1 MSHCINPKCPK
12 PADPQN
18 VHSLACRHCG
28 SQLVLQGRY
37 RVKQRLG
44 EGRFGKTYEVD
55 ERGTAKVLKVLL
67 LNDPKALALLQQEAR
82 VLNQLLH
89 PGIPRVEPDGYF
101 TFFPKNRHQP
111 LHCLVM
117 EKIEGIN
124 LEEWQHQ
131 QNQSLSQ
138 AQALSWLKQLVEIL
152 HQVHQQL
159 YCHRDIKP
167 SNIMLTRNGQ
177 LVLIDF
183 GSAREVSHT
192 SLVRVSSEREVIS
205 ITSCGYTPLEQ
216 ANGKAVPQSD
226 FFALGRTFVYLLTGK
241 SPNDFAE
248 DPRTG
253 ELLWQ
258 HRAPQVSKSVTDLID
273 DLMAP
278 FPGNR
283 PHNAQVILQR
293 IAAIDHTWQPP
304 YIWKQQPEFTDS
316 LLSLRL
322 EAFLRQHRASSTG
335 VKPVLTKVAK
345 FKNLILLGSIILSL
359 GLAGTQVYGDL
370 ASLLSERFPVLSNQ
384 QWWPINK

>member
-1 MSHCINPKCPK
+1 MSYCISPKCPK

-18 VHSLACRHCG
+18 AHNLVCRHCG
-28 SQLVLQGRY
+28 SQLLLQGRY
-37 RVKQRLG
+37 RVKQLLG

-55 ERGTAKVLKVLL
+55 DRGTAKVLKVLL

-82 VLNQLLH
+82 VLSQLLH
-89 PGIPRVEPDGYF
+89 PGIPKVEPDGYF
-101 TFFPKNRHQP
+101 TFFPKDRHQP

-131 QNQSLSQ
+131 QNQALSQ

-192 SLVRVSSEREVIS
+192 SLVRVSSERDVIS
-205 ITSCGYTPLEQ
+205 VTSPGYTPLEQ

-226 FFALGRTFVYLLTGK
+226 FFALGRTFVYLLTDK
-241 SPNDFAE
+241 SPNDFPE

-278 FPGNR
+278 LPSNR

-304 YIWKQQPEFTDS
+304 HVPKQQPEFTDS
-316 LLSLRL
+316 LVSLRL
-322 EAFLRQHRASSTG
+322 EAFLRQHRGSSTG
-335 VKPVLTKVAK
+335 VKRVLTKVAK
-345 FKNLILLGSIILSL
+345 FKSSILIGSIVLSL

-384 QWWPINK
+384 QWWPIKK